1 MVLSSSIT
9 VARMVGLRAWT
20 VHAFGCEKF
29 RFFAVTDGQVC
40 GRGIAFQSIT
50 QSVNF
55 LKWPKWINRCKDH

>member
-29 RFFAVTDGQVC
+29 RFLRSRTVKFVDAVSPFNQSLN
-40 GRGIAFQSIT
+40 QSI
-50 QSVNF
+50 F
-55 LKWPKWINRCKDH
+55 